1 MSPRLTRPLCFG
13 QSIALSGVT
22 GFDKQVPHS
31 PLFCFSTEKIHFQH
45 TAELITQ
52 LIKGK
57 ANYSLQVRGT
67 PALLPGAVLSM
78 EPEPSGTQAMPLPHT
93 PVSWSS
99 QGLLFL
105 LANGSSVLHGC
116 FRPGRTLPPPH
127 SLPPG
132 VSKSGPHTPQ
142 AMEVG
147 PCPTRTST
155 AVAGPEPLALAPS
168 AQHTS
173 AEYWPDVPESSVAQQ

>member
-1 MSPRLTRPLCFG
+1 MTNRFLTRLSSVFQQKRSISSTQQNSSHSSSRERLITAYRYEAHLLCFPPG
-13 QSIALSGVT
+13 EGPVHGARAEWYPGHATATHSCVVVT
-22 GFDKQVPHS
+22 AD
-31 PLFCFSTEKIHFQH
+31 
-45 TAELITQ
+45 
-52 LIKGK
+52 
-57 ANYSLQVRGT
+57 GT
-67 PALLPGAVLSM
+67 D
-78 EPEPSGTQAMPLPHT
+78 Q
-93 PVSWSS
+93 

-155 AVAGPEPLALAPS
+155 AVAGPEPLVLAPS